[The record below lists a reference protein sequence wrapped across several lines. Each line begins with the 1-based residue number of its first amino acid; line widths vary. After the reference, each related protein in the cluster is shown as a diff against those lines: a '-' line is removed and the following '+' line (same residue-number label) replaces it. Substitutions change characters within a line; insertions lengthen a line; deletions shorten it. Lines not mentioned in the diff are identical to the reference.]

1 MRRSITRA
9 LALAIAFAALFA
21 AIAGAKPRTTA
32 RVEKFEAGNIVAVD
46 HGGISPEKLPRH
58 GSAPIAAHIHARFST
73 KDGTHLPALDQLA
86 IDFDRTLSVNAA
98 GLPSCGVADLTARTT
113 AAAEQACGSAIVGS
127 GSGEVE
133 IAFPEQAPIMV
144 KSPLVAFN
152 GGVHGRTTLL
162 FVHAYITVPTPA
174 AIVAE
179 VQITKVRDGRYGM
192 HTVTKIPRI
201 AGGAGSVTAVD
212 LDLGRKFAYRGTRRS
227 YLTASCPTGRY
238 FIQGRLG
245 FADGTALHISH
256 IFPCTPIV
264 SSR

>member
-1 MRRSITRA
+1 MRRSIARA
-9 LALAIAFAALFA
+9 LALAIGIAALTA
-21 AIAGAKPRTTA
+21 VVASAKPKTTA

-58 GSAPIAAHIHARFST
+58 GSAPIAGHIHARFST
-73 KDGTHLPALDQLA
+73 KDGTHLPALDHLV
-86 IDFDRTLSVNAA
+86 IDFDRTLSVNAEGMPA
-98 GLPSCGVADLTARTT
+98 CSAADLAARATADAKRV
-113 AAAEQACGSAIVGS
+113 CGSAIVGS

-133 IAFPEQAPIMV
+133 IAFPEQAPITV

-152 GGVHGRTTLL
+152 GGVHGATTILL
-162 FVHAYITVPTPA
+162 VHAYITVPTPA

-179 VQITKVRDGRYGM
+179 AQITKVRNGRYGM
-192 HTVTKIPRI
+192 HTVTKIPKI

-212 LDLGRKFAYRGTRRS
+212 LNLGRKFTYRGTRRS

-238 FIQGRLG
+238 FIQGQLG

-256 IFPCTPIV
+256 IFPCTPV
-264 SSR
+264 G